1 MVSSGKPKSLTTM
14 CSTGIPSMFTL
25 LGQRDAFAG
34 WYTYTGWMMVTCKRN
49 IKAGMRYRHKQLG
62 KSGDTQTNL
71 EKNKPQA
78 KRAFAN
84 KTKQSV
90 SEGRPVNVRN

>member
-1 MVSSGKPKSLTTM
+1 
-14 CSTGIPSMFTL
+14 MFTL
-25 LGQRDAFAG
+25 LGQTDAFAG
-34 WYTYTGWMMVTCKRN
+34 WYTYTGWMMVTYKRN

-78 KRAFAN
+78 KRAIAELDRHTDASSHATYN
-84 KTKQSV
+84 TDQ
-90 SEGRPVNVRN
+90 E